1 MEDKTVKKTAQA
13 EKESGGPYEKFIKA
27 GSELK
32 LNCYLRKAT
41 ETPAYIFWYHNNTM
55 VNYSPDQGR
64 LVRTHR
70 EGRGSTLIVSTNM
83 YSFMEIMRKSLNNT
97 FLEEILDS
105 LSYVHHIF
113 YMKNINIS

>member
-70 EGRGSTLIVSTNM
+70 EGRGSTLIVRTNM
-83 YSFMEIMRKSLNNT
+83 YTFYGNYAKIMKGHFFGGNPRLFT
-97 FLEEILDS
+97 PVPEWLHPYL
-105 LSYVHHIF
+105 
-113 YMKNINIS
+113 M